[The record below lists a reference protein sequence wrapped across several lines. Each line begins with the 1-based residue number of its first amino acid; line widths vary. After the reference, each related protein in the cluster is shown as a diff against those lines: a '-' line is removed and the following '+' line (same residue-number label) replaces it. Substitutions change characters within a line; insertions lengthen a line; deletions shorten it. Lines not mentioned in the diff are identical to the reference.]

1 MASCQTTVQDTA
13 SADTAA
19 ITQLIETT
27 ADMNNAGDA
36 AGWAGLFA
44 EDAVYMPGG
53 QAAVT
58 TPEGILEMG
67 RLGFSHGT
75 TDIII
80 TPDEII
86 ISGDWAFARSAV
98 TGTFTGNDGE
108 SFPLDLKQIVIYQR
122 QADGEW
128 KIARLI
134 GNSNQ

>member
-44 EDAVYMPGG
+44 EDAIYMPGG

-58 TPEGILEMG
+58 TP
-67 RLGFSHGT
+67 
-75 TDIII
+75 
-80 TPDEII
+80 
-86 ISGDWAFARSAV
+86 
-98 TGTFTGNDGE
+98 
-108 SFPLDLKQIVIYQR
+108 
-122 QADGEW
+122 
-128 KIARLI
+128 
-134 GNSNQ
+134 